1 MSDCI
6 FCKLA
11 NGEIPTE
18 FLYEDE
24 HVVAFR
30 DASPLAPVHVL
41 VVPKAHHRDILDNVP
56 AQTLASVAEAIKTV
70 VDTTGIRDSGF
81 RVITN
86 TGKEGGQSVM
96 HLHFHILGGR
106 PLNATFGEEEL

>member
-11 NGEIPTE
+11 NKEIPTE

-24 HVVAFR
+24 NVVAFN
-30 DASPLAPVHVL
+30 DLNPLMPVHVL
-41 VVPKAHHRDILDNVP
+41 VVPKNHYNNIIDGIP
-56 AQTLASVAEAIKTV
+56 ASTLESVTNAIAAVTEKM
-70 VDTTGIRDSGF
+70 GIKETGF

-86 TGKEGGQSVM
+86 TGKHGGQSVN
-96 HLHFHILGGR
+96 HVHFHILGGKQMDDSM
-106 PLNATFGEEEL
+106 GCK

>member
-11 NGEIPTE
+11 NKEIPTE

-24 HVVAFR
+24 NVVAFN
-30 DASPLAPVHVL
+30 DLNPLTPVHVL
-41 VVPKAHHRDILDNVP
+41 VVPKSHYDNIIDGIP
-56 AQTLASVAEAIKTV
+56 AVTLESVTKAIAAVTEK
-70 VDTTGIRDSGF
+70 TGIKETGF

-86 TGKEGGQSVM
+86 TGNMAVSQLTTSTS
-96 HLHFHILGGR
+96 
-106 PLNATFGEEEL
+106 TF

>member
-11 NGEIPTE
+11 NKEIPTD

-24 HVVAFR
+24 NVVAFN
-30 DASPLAPVHVL
+30 DLNPLMPVHVL
-41 VVPKAHHRDILDNVP
+41 VVPKNHYDNIIDGIP
-56 AQTLASVAEAIKTV
+56 AKTLESVTKAIAAVTEK
-70 VDTTGIRDSGF
+70 TGIKETGF

-86 TGKEGGQSVM
+86 TGKHGGQLVN
-96 HLHFHILGGR
+96 HVHFHILGGKQMDDSM
-106 PLNATFGEEEL
+106 GVK